1 MDNFIPV
8 IMATIHRERFGCP
21 VVFNTSAANGR
32 WSIQT
37 THTVTCKCCG
47 FFQYMPAAIYAC
59 HIEVLLDKDV
69 ESLPLFI
76 ISLKLDLFLVLA
88 NRRAANSVLNG
99 RNAVRHKI

>member
-1 MDNFIPV
+1 
-8 IMATIHRERFGCP
+8 
-21 VVFNTSAANGR
+21 
-32 WSIQT
+32 
-37 THTVTCKCCG
+37 
-47 FFQYMPAAIYAC
+47 MPAAIYAC